1 MQNIWLNLSFINI
14 KEVDIWPLMSSSK
27 KLANYLI
34 KALRG
39 DLAEFRGWKMRIW
52 PQIQAKMALTQFS
65 PIAGYYHGV
74 LAATDLEPESKD

>member
-1 MQNIWLNLSFINI
+1 
-14 KEVDIWPLMSSSK
+14 MSSSK

-39 DLAEFRGWKMRIW
+39 DLAQFRGWKMKVW

-74 LAATDLEPESKD
+74 LAATD